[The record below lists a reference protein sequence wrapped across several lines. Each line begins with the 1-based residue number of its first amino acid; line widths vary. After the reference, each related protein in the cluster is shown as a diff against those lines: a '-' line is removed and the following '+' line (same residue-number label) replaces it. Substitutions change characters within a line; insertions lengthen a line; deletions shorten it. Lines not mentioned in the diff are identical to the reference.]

1 MTHTTDQSRHPFSR
15 SLQIRPS
22 QIKFLAACLLTTT
35 LGLTSLTQAEPYIAG
50 MVGATFE
57 AKSSDIQFKDSRL
70 IPGIT
75 SSNLDHDRSVAYG
88 GKVGYFFESL
98 PWLGGEIEG
107 YSSTPNMKQQLATI
121 TVLPG
126 VTIGALFGK
135 TDLRMTVIGFNAL
148 VRYPHPTVQPY
159 LGAGLGIF
167 IADFVGQQTNVE
179 PGLNGLAG
187 VRLKIT
193 EHVGVFVEYKYNRAT
208 LTIDPTSRA
217 LGFEMTY
224 QAHHGMFGLSYHF

>member
-1 MTHTTDQSRHPFSR
+1 MIHMTTRGTRHLRTT
-15 SLQIRPS
+15 
-22 QIKFLAACLLTTT
+22 CLLIAI
-35 LGLTSLTQAEPYIAG
+35 LFSTSLCQAEPYIAG
-50 MVGATFE
+50 MVGGTFE
-57 AKSSDIQFKDSRL
+57 SKSSNIEFKDSRL
-70 IPGIT
+70 VPGIT
-75 SSNLDHDRSVAYG
+75 STALDHDPSVAYG
-88 GKVGYFFESL
+88 GKVGYFFDSL

-107 YSSTPNMKQQLATI
+107 YSSTPDIKQQGTTI
-121 TVLPG
+121 TIPNVGNLP
-126 VTIGALFGK
+126 TTFTK

-167 IADFVGQQTNVE
+167 IADFPGQQTNAE

-193 EHVGVFVEYKYNRAT
+193 EHVGLFVEYKYNRAT

-224 QAHHGMFGLSYHF
+224 QAHHGMFGVSYHF

>member
-1 MTHTTDQSRHPFSR
+1 MTHTTDQSRHSSRR
-15 SLQIRPS
+15 SLQVKPS
-22 QIKFLAACLLTTT
+22 QMKFLAACLLTAT

-57 AKSSDIQFKDSRL
+57 AKSSDIEFKDSRL
-70 IPGIT
+70 VPGIT
-75 SSNLDHDRSVAYG
+75 SSNLDHDPSVAYG

-107 YSSTPNMKQQLATI
+107 YSSTPDMKQQAATI
-121 TVLPG
+121 TIPNVGNLP
-126 VTIGALFGK
+126 TTFTK
-135 TDLRMTVIGFNAL
+135 TDLRVTVIGFNAL

-167 IADFVGQQTNVE
+167 IADFPGQQTKAE

-193 EHVGVFVEYKYNRAT
+193 EHVGVFVEYKYNRTT
-208 LTIDPTSRA
+208 LSFDQTAAA

-224 QAHHGMFGLSYHF
+224 QAHHGMFGVSYHF